1 MDSTVLGGEGTRVS
15 AMPEGSP
22 DVKREGSKVGP
33 GVRSA
38 GQEKIKIK
46 GPGAADNRGPFYS
59 HPGSV

>member
-1 MDSTVLGGEGTRVS
+1 MDSTMLVGEKEQGLRHAT
-15 AMPEGSP
+15 